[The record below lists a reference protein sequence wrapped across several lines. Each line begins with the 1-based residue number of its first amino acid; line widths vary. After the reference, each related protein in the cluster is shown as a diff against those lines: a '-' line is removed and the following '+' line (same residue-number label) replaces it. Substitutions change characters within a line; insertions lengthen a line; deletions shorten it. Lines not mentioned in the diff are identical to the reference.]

1 MIEIP
6 LFSDPF
12 FTEEVLLENVV
23 YKLRFRYNSSMDRW
37 YMHITDVTDVPI
49 LDGVKLVC
57 NKILNRFSADP
68 RNPTGVLVCQSQTS
82 DQSPPGRNDL
92 GTRVKLFYATLD
104 ELNAAA
110 ALL

>member
-12 FTEEVLLENVV
+12 FTEEVLLENTV

-37 YMHITDVTDVPI
+37 YMHISDVNDVPI

-68 RNPTGVLVCQSQTS
+68 RNPPGVLVCQSQTS
-82 DQSPPGRNDL
+82 DQSPPGLKDL

-104 ELNAAA
+104 ELNIAEP
-110 ALL
+110 